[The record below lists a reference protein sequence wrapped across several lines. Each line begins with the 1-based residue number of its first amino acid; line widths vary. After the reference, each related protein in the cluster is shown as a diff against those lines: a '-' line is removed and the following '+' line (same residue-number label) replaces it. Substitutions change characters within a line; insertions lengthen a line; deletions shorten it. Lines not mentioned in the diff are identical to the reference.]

1 MRESDEILY
10 TRFLEKKDNEDLKA
24 LLARHREGLTLFL
37 YGFVHDMEDAEDLML
52 YAFAEAASGTA
63 RFSGKSSFK
72 TWLFSIGR
80 NQAMK
85 HLRKRRFL
93 FLSADDAAE
102 TVDPADTPETVI
114 LEDERNRHL
123 YQALNE
129 LNTEYRQVL
138 FLIYFEEM
146 NIEEAAA
153 VMKKNTKQIY
163 NLTHRGREALRKQ
176 LESMGFE
183 YERY

>member
-1 MRESDEILY
+1 MNESDEILY
-10 TRFLEKKDNEDLKA
+10 ARFLKKQDNEDLKT

-37 YGFVHDMEDAEDLML
+37 YGFLHNMEDAEDIML

-63 RFSGKSSFK
+63 VFSGRSSFK

-85 HLRKRRFL
+85 HLRKRRF
-93 FLSADDAAE
+93 FFVSADDAGE
-102 TVDPADTPETVI
+102 ITDPADTPETTR

-123 YQALNE
+123 YQALDA

-138 FLIYFEEM
+138 FLLYFEQM
-146 NIEEAAA
+146 SVEEAAA
-153 VMKKNTKQIY
+153 VMKKNAKQIY
-163 NLTHRGREALRKQ
+163 NLSHRGREALRKQ
-176 LESMGFE
+176 LERMGFE
-183 YERY
+183 YEKY